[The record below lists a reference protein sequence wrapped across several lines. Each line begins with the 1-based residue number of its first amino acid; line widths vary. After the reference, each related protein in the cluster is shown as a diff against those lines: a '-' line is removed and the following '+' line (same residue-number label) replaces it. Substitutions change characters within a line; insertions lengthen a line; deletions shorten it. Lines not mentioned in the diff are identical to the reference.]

1 MQKLFSYPIVVEDLS
16 AASRKYKLE
25 ATPKDLVY
33 LTEVLKVPAV
43 KSCKS
48 EIDLRYDKRAHRLDV
63 SGHVSAILT
72 QESVISLELFDK
84 KYSGNFSLFFDT
96 TATYKDIRELDEEMG
111 DEIPDIVIGGKIDL
125 GDITIE
131 QIALLIDDYPRKEGE
146 VFSFTSEFDEE
157 TTQASNPFNI
167 LKKLKK

>member
-1 MQKLFSYPIVVEDLS
+1 MQKLFSYPIFIDDLS
-16 AASRKYKLE
+16 SAARKYKIE
-25 ATPKDLVY
+25 ASPKDLVY

-43 KSCKS
+43 KSCQS
-48 EIDLRYDKRAHRLDV
+48 NINLQYDKRAHRLDV
-63 SGHVSAILT
+63 QGHVSAIIT

-84 KYSGNFSLFFDT
+84 TYTGDFSLFFDT

-111 DEIPDIVIGGKIDL
+111 DEIPDIIIGGKIDL

-131 QIALLIDDYPRKEGE
+131 QIALLIDDYPRQEGE
-146 VFSFTSEFDEE
+146 VFSFKSEFDEE
-157 TTQASNPFNI
+157 TTQASNPFNV

>member
-1 MQKLFSYPIVVEDLS
+1 MQKLFSYPIFIDDLS
-16 AASRKYKLE
+16 SASRKYKIE

-48 EIDLRYDKRAHRLDV
+48 EINLQYDKRAHRLDV
-63 SGHVSAILT
+63 IGWINAVIT
-72 QESVISLELFDK
+72 QESVITLEMFDK
-84 KYSGNFSLFFDT
+84 KYSGEFTLFFDT

-125 GDITIE
+125 GDIIIE
-131 QIALLIDDYPRKEGE
+131 QIALLIDDYPRQEGE
-146 VFSFTSEFDEE
+146 IFSFESEFDEE